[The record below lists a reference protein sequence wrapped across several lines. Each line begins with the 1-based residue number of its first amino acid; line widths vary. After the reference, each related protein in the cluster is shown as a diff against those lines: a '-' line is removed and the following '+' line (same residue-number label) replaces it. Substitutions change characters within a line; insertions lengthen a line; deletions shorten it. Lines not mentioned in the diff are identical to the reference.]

1 MEIFLNDLN
10 DTDLDPREVLNDM
23 AKQKSNV
30 TVTNYSTGALD
41 DFHQSSQNLSLNSN
55 GYVVPCN
62 QNK

>member
-30 TVTNYSTGALD
+30 TVTNYSIDALD
-41 DFHQSSQNLSLNSN
+41 DFH
-55 GYVVPCN
+55 
-62 QNK
+62 